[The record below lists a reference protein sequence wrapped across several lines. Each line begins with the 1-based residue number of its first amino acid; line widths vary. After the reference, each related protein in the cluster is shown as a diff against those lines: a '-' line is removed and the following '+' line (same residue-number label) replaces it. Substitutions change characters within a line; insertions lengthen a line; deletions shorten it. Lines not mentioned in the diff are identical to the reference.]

1 MPPRFHGLYN
11 CCAEVVPG
19 NHFVVRPHFLLL
31 GTFTMFES
39 LVSQVGGRFGLTEDK
54 TKQLLGLL
62 IGLIFNEGRGGPTAF
77 LQSFRDKG
85 LGDVVASWLGTGD
98 NLPVNGSQI
107 SNVLGSDVINS
118 FGNRLGL
125 PGATV
130 SDAAAA
136 LLPTAVSTLASN
148 GTLELGALDRIR
160 GWFGS
165 LWDDG
170 DDAVRT
176 AAVGAG
182 AVGASAAAATAAAV
196 DREPVTRTT
205 TTESVPPRTT
215 YTTTQPERTSGGWW
229 KWLLPLLALLVAIW
243 AFRSCDTT
251 DKDAAIAPSTAETP
265 AVAPVDTT
273 ATDTVAAAGDSAAAA
288 LQEAE
293 AKARTALGALTADS
307 STADFKA
314 ALDMVPIQFDTAKST
329 IKTESNAIL
338 DEAANTIKN
347 MKAGSKIEIQGYT
360 DSDGDDAAN
369 LKLSQERADAVK
381 AALAQR
387 GVSADI
393 LSTKGY
399 GEANPIGDNATAE
412 GKAKN
417 RRIAYDI
424 K

>member
-1 MPPRFHGLYN
+1 
-11 CCAEVVPG
+11 
-19 NHFVVRPHFLLL
+19 
-31 GTFTMFES
+31 MFES

-62 IGLIFNEGRGGPTAF
+62 IGLIFNERRGGPTAF

-107 SNVLGSDVINS
+107 SNVLGADVINS

-125 PGATV
+125 PGATI
-130 SDAAAA
+130 SDASAA

-148 GTLELGALDRIR
+148 GMLEIGALDRIR
-160 GWFGS
+160 GWFGN

-182 AVGASAAAATAAAV
+182 ALGASAAAATAAAV
-196 DREPVTRTT
+196 DRDTVTRTT
-205 TTESVPPRTT
+205 TTESIPPRTT
-215 YTTTQPERTSGGWW
+215 YTTTQPERTGGGWW

-243 AFRSCDTT
+243 AFRSCSTTDVDDTT
-251 DKDAAIAPSTAETP
+251 APTTAEALAT
-265 AVAPVDTT
+265 APVDTT
-273 ATDTVAAAGDSAAAA
+273 VADTAAAAGDSAAAT

-293 AKARTALGALTADS
+293 AKARTALGALTAES
-307 STADFKA
+307 PISDFKA
-314 ALDMVPIQFDTAKST
+314 ALDLVPIQFDTAKST
-329 IKTESNAIL
+329 IKAESNAIL
-338 DEAANTIKN
+338 DEAANTIKK

-369 LKLSQERADAVK
+369 LKLSQDRADAVK
-381 AALAQR
+381 AALTQR
-387 GVSADI
+387 GVSADM
-393 LSTKGY
+393 LSAKGF
-399 GEANPIGDNATAE
+399 GEANPVGDNATAE